1 MCGSFLAG
9 KNDGLCVVAPSEVGI
24 PAASGR
30 HQYLLSQSSRSSR
43 VMKFEIATPL
53 ESTDHVG
60 SPHKVVSEGLV
71 DRTHLKLRQ
80 MAITLRL
87 PPGERLNESILAKEL
102 GVSCTPLRDAQNRL
116 MVEGFLDFS
125 VNQGF
130 FRKTLD
136 VKEIFDLYELRQ
148 HIEMAAVRLAVKR
161 ATDEQLVELEGFARK
176 SEEENQNRTLD
187 ETISLDEE
195 FHERLTTLTGNMEM
209 WNRLRNVNQRI
220 HCVRWIGMDN
230 DSSEFQ
236 TPHRK
241 IIHTLRERN
250 MEEGIRLMGDH
261 TGYQR
266 HQIIEKVEECYRRL
280 NLTMRRNIQQ
290 NQT

>member
-1 MCGSFLAG
+1 VL
-9 KNDGLCVVAPSEVGI
+9 KV
-24 PAASGR
+24 
-30 HQYLLSQSSRSSR
+30 
-43 VMKFEIATPL
+43 EITTPL
-53 ESTDHVG
+53 ESTDRVSHL
-60 SPHKVVSEGLV
+60 PHVVSEGLV
-71 DRTHLKLRQ
+71 DRTHRELRQ

-87 PPGERLNESILAKEL
+87 LPGERLNEAILAKKL

-116 MVEGFLDFS
+116 LVEGFLAFS

-130 FRKTLD
+130 FRKPLD
-136 VKEIFDLYELRQ
+136 VKEILDLYELRQ

-161 ATDEQLVELEGFARK
+161 ATDEQLLELERFART
-176 SEEENQNRTLD
+176 SAEENQNRTLD
-187 ETISLDEE
+187 EMISLDEE

-209 WNRLRNVNQRI
+209 WNCLRNINERI
-220 HCVRWIGMDN
+220 HCVRWIGMNN

-236 TPHRK
+236 TPHRE
-241 IIHTLRERN
+241 IVRMLRERN

-280 NLTMRRNIQQ
+280 NLTTGRNIQQ
-290 NQT
+290 DQT